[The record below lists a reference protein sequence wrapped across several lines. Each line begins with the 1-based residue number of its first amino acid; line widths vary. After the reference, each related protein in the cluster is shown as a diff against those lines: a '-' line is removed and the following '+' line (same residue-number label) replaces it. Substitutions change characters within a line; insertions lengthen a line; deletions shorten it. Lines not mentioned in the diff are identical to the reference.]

1 MERKNE
7 TSEQKPQQ
15 GGKTL
20 SRREFVTSS
29 VATLSI
35 AAVSAGCA
43 SMTKRTAAFTPI
55 PERIR
60 VGMIGCGG
68 RGTGA
73 AINCVTACSNVEI
86 YAMGDLFEDR
96 LTKSQ
101 ERLEEK
107 VSEALNVHSDR
118 CFVGFDAF
126 QGVLGCDVDLVI
138 LAAPPHYRPEHL
150 QAAIAA
156 GKHVF
161 MEKPVAVDP
170 VGARSIIA
178 TSELARE
185 KGLAIVAGT
194 QRRHDP
200 GYLETIKRIH
210 DGRIGEIVGG
220 QCYWNQE
227 GLWLKE
233 RQPEWTEMECQHR
246 NWLYY
251 TWLSGDHIVEQH
263 VHNID
268 IINWALQSPPV
279 KALGMG
285 GRQVRT
291 APEYGNVFDHF
302 AVEYE
307 YPGGVRVTSMCR
319 QIDGTSHRVSERLV
333 GTKGTADPSGTIWAR
348 RTYKYEGENLNP
360 YELEHR
366 DLIESIRAGRPLNEG
381 RRIAESTLTAIMGR
395 MSAYTG
401 RELSWKWVM
410 NSSELKLGP
419 EKYEFGDIEVEPVA
433 VPGETPL
440 V

>member
-101 ERLEEK
+101 TRLQDK
-107 VSEALNVHSDR
+107 VGESLNVHRDR

-161 MEKPVAVDP
+161 M
-170 VGARSIIA
+170 
-178 TSELARE
+178 
-185 KGLAIVAGT
+185 
-194 QRRHDP
+194 
-200 GYLETIKRIH
+200 
-210 DGRIGEIVGG
+210 
-220 QCYWNQE
+220 
-227 GLWLKE
+227 
-233 RQPEWTEMECQHR
+233 
-246 NWLYY
+246 
-251 TWLSGDHIVEQH
+251 
-263 VHNID
+263 
-268 IINWALQSPPV
+268 
-279 KALGMG
+279 
-285 GRQVRT
+285 
-291 APEYGNVFDHF
+291 
-302 AVEYE
+302 
-307 YPGGVRVTSMCR
+307 
-319 QIDGTSHRVSERLV
+319 
-333 GTKGTADPSGTIWAR
+333 
-348 RTYKYEGENLNP
+348 
-360 YELEHR
+360 
-366 DLIESIRAGRPLNEG
+366 
-381 RRIAESTLTAIMGR
+381 
-395 MSAYTG
+395 
-401 RELSWKWVM
+401 
-410 NSSELKLGP
+410 
-419 EKYEFGDIEVEPVA
+419 
-433 VPGETPL
+433 
-440 V
+440 